1 MDPNEKNE
9 SSEIQDV
16 CSITLDKAP
25 CGVRLCGFIY
35 SYQKNF
41 DFCNIQ
47 WRFICCLQL
56 TDAVAS
62 VANVLHCAA
71 RTDLQMTEHT
81 IMRLVHELT
90 GRLNSLVRELAKAV
104 SSPLKTKAKILVI
117 VRKHHINNVGILC
130 AYPTSGFEDNN
141 TFFCCR
147 TSVRWLQ
154 NFGRFLRRSLQ
165 LCLRNTWTTRA
176 LLRSGLKSNC
186 CPSCLLYPSTS
197 CPASAPRILPA
208 RSFTPCESMCMSSMC
223 ECSL

>member
-1 MDPNEKNE
+1 MTYKIWWEYNMFFHSYLEHGIDPNEENE
-9 SSEIQDV
+9 TSGIQDV

-35 SYQKNF
+35 SYQENF

-47 WRFICCLQL
+47 WRLICCLQL

-104 SSPLKTKAKILVI
+104 SSPLKKQTNKKTCHCEETSNKWCGDLVC
-117 VRKHHINNVGILC
+117 L
-130 AYPTSGFEDNN
+130 S
-141 TFFCCR
+141 
-147 TSVRWLQ
+147 
-154 NFGRFLRRSLQ
+154 RFWVWR
-165 LCLRNTWTTRA
+165 
-176 LLRSGLKSNC
+176 
-186 CPSCLLYPSTS
+186 
-197 CPASAPRILPA
+197 
-208 RSFTPCESMCMSSMC
+208 
-223 ECSL
+223 